1 MWYNGSTT
9 AFQAVDKGSIPFTRI
24 MKKFNK
30 FKIWFGKRLIDWGFG
45 ILLGMDDRD
54 WNPKKESYPGS
65 VKQLRYNLG
74 SWLVK
79 HGIKLETKG
88 LDKSGWPGFTTYVYY
103 DKNFYLGN
111 KSKKRKKNND
121 GPDFNNF
128 FKDWQ

>member
-1 MWYNGSTT
+1 
-9 AFQAVDKGSIPFTRI
+9 

-103 DKNFYLGN
+103 DKNSYLGN